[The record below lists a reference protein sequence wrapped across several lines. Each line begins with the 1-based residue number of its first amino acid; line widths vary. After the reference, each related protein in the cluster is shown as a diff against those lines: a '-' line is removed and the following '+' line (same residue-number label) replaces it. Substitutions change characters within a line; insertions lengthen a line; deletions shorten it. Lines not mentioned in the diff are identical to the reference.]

1 MAVKS
6 LKTLALGALSK
17 LFSYLRTAQKRFLW
31 NFFEN
36 NFLLLTIGAG
46 LVN

>member
-17 LFSYLRTAQKRFLW
+17 LFFCLQELRRNVSLE
-31 NFFEN
+31 FFEN
-36 NFLLLTIGAG
+36 NFLLMTIGAD